1 MSEGM
6 ICAEDEL
13 GLGTLHAGI
22 IVLPKTAKIGKKLS
36 EVLATGDVVYEVD
49 NKSLSNRSDLWGHYG
64 MAREIAALFGQK
76 LKDYEPKKIKIPQ
89 KPTLKFEIKIQ
100 DKKFCPRYLGV
111 AIENIKIAPS
121 PEWLRWRLESV
132 GVRAIN
138 NIVDIT
144 NYVMLELGQPLHA
157 FDFDKLEGSKMKTI
171 IVRTAKDGENI
182 NLLDGTSKK
191 MDKSM
196 LVIADTKNPVAL
208 AGIMGGQNSEISELT
223 TKIVLESANFDFTNI
238 RKTSTILG
246 LRTEASMRF
255 EKGLD
260 PNLAEMGLKKALALI
275 AEIIPEARVGSKIID
290 VKNFKLNPAPIKLN
304 ADYLNNK
311 VGVAIPVRRAADI
324 LKGLGFGVKSAG
336 KWLTVKVPTWRATKD
351 IAIAEDLV
359 EEVVRIYGYENISPE
374 MPKTSIAPPEVNKSR
389 MVEKMVKDILVRGLE
404 MTEVYNYSFVDEKVL
419 RQAGFDPAKHIR
431 LKNSIAKN
439 LSHLRQ
445 SLVPNLILNI
455 SQNQHF
461 FDKIRVFEMGMI
473 FYPEAGEYKK
483 DSRGKE
489 MIPQQDKSLVGMVLE
504 KGNDTPFYETKDAL
518 AALLSA
524 MNLDCQFLVW
534 KSEVPPWAHPGRT
547 LQVNMRGKTIGIIT
561 ELNPNIQK
569 NFGVKHR
576 VGLFGINF
584 DELANLYSDDVV
596 YRAIPKYPAIEFDLA
611 IIVPRKTVWAEIS
624 KAILEV
630 ENNLVKGVR
639 LFDVFEGRG
648 VEEGKKSLAFRVIYR
663 SDSRT
668 LKLEEAKKIEE
679 KIIQKLNQKFGAKLR
694 A

>member
-1 MSEGM
+1 
-6 ICAEDEL
+6 
-13 GLGTLHAGI
+13 
-22 IVLPKTAKIGKKLS
+22 
-36 EVLATGDVVYEVD
+36 
-49 NKSLSNRSDLWGHYG
+49 
-64 MAREIAALFGQK
+64 
-76 LKDYEPKKIKIPQ
+76 
-89 KPTLKFEIKIQ
+89 
-100 DKKFCPRYLGV
+100 
-111 AIENIKIAPS
+111 
-121 PEWLRWRLESV
+121 
-132 GVRAIN
+132 
-138 NIVDIT
+138 VDIT

-157 FDFDKLEGSKMKTI
+157 FDLEKIDGSKKKTI
-171 IVRTAKDGENI
+171 VVRTAKEGEKI
-182 NLLDGTSKK
+182 SLIDGTEKK
-191 MDKSM
+191 LGAGM
-196 LVIADTKNPVAL
+196 LVIADTKKPVAL
-208 AGIMGGQNSEISELT
+208 AGVMGGKNSEIGNQT
-223 TKIVLESANFDFTNI
+223 TKIILESANFDFINI

-275 AEIIPEARVGSKIID
+275 TEIIPEAKVGSKIVD
-290 VKNFKLNPAPIKLN
+290 VKNFKLNPASIKFDT
-304 ADYLNNK
+304 DYLNNK
-311 VGVAIPVRRAADI
+311 IGTAVPIRRAMDI
-324 LKGLGFGVKSAG
+324 LLGLGFGVKSAG
-336 KWLTVKVPTWRATKD
+336 KTLTVKIPTWRATKD

-359 EEVVRIYGYENISPE
+359 EEVVRIYGYENISPL
-374 MPKTSIAPPEVNKSR
+374 MPKASIAPPEVNKSR
-389 MVEKMVKDILVRGLE
+389 MVEKIVKNILAGGLE

-461 FDKIRVFEMGMI
+461 FDKIRVFEMGTI

-524 MNLDCQFLVW
+524 MNLDCQFSVW
-534 KSEVPPWAHPGRT
+534 KSEAPPWAHPART
-547 LQVNMRGKTIGIIT
+547 LQVNARGKTIGVIT

-569 NFGVKHR
+569 NFGIKHR

-584 DELANLYSDDVV
+584 DELANLYSDSVI

-611 IIVPRKTVWAEIS
+611 VIVPRKTVWAEVS
-624 KAILEV
+624 KAIFEV
-630 ENNLVKGVR
+630 ENNLVKEVR

-648 VEEGKKSLAFRVIYR
+648 MEEGKKSLAFRIVYR